1 MDCPLCKA
9 NMEEGTT
16 ILPFD
21 MKNGRVIV
29 VLNVPA
35 RICEQCGEEFVDMAV
50 VRNVEALLERAER
63 DGLSMGFLEYG
74 LPPLKVE
81 AIRVICYQLMV
92 ICASFFVPRSSF

>member
-1 MDCPLCKA
+1 MSLQFKIGKQILRKGEAEMDCPLCKA

-50 VRNVEALLERAER
+50 VRNLEALLERAER

-74 LPPLKVE
+74 L
-81 AIRVICYQLMV
+81 A
-92 ICASFFVPRSSF
+92 A